1 MPVSCVS
8 LQLLSQAFSLM
19 PSQTVRAGAAASH
32 HGKGWE
38 PFTRAVLQAVAAD
51 AARAGPGAASGAK
64 PAAAAPPKGQGTI
77 TGMFAKQKKQQ
88 SSDKGPQAAE
98 EAPASA
104 PAADAAPSAPQGA
117 GEKQGGVVFL
127 AWGLPAAKSLADAG
141 ITDVSAVRIP

>member
-1 MPVSCVS
+1 
-8 LQLLSQAFSLM
+8 
-19 PSQTVRAGAAASH
+19 
-32 HGKGWE
+32 
-38 PFTRAVLQAVAAD
+38 
-51 AARAGPGAASGAK
+51 
-64 PAAAAPPKGQGTI
+64 
-77 TGMFAKQKKQQ
+77 MFAKQKKQQ